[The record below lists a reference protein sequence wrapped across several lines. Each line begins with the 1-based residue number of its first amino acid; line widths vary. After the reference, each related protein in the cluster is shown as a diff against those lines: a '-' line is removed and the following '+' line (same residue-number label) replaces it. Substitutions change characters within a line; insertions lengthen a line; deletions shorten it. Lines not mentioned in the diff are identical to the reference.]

1 MGNNIN
7 SMPLVFRIARVVRV
21 ATGRLLFKK
30 RLPARFGAARI
41 YVTPRSDIR
50 LLKPGW
56 KDSAG
61 DLLLV
66 AGRYIRNGFCVWDI
80 GSNLGIFSFC
90 AAFKSGSGGQ
100 CYSLEADPKYAE
112 LQNRTVSRLPGGYA
126 RVTVLCAAIAGEI
139 ALLELAIPKKGH
151 ARNHLAIVSGN
162 SAGEIE
168 STKQVVSITGD
179 FLAKHWKKPDFVKM
193 DVEGAELL
201 ALEGAPWLLEE
212 ARPVFYIEVC
222 EETQKQVSALFRRS
236 NYRMFRLAADGTEQ
250 AVESCVFNTLAKP
263 VEKC

>member
-1 MGNNIN
+1 MTLI
-7 SMPLVFRIARVVRV
+7 FRVAKAARF
-21 ATGRLLFKK
+21 ATGRLVFRKK
-30 RLPARFGAARI
+30 LPADFGSARI

-66 AGRYIRNGFCVWDI
+66 ARRHVRPGACVWDL

-90 AAFKSGSGGQ
+90 AAFKSGSGGR
-100 CYSLEADPKYAE
+100 CYSLEADPRYAE
-112 LQNRTVSRLPGGYA
+112 FQNRTLSRLPGGYA
-126 RVTVLCAAIAGEI
+126 RITVLCAAIAGGMS
-139 ALLELAIPKKGH
+139 LLDLAIPRKGH
-151 ARNHLAIVSGN
+151 ARNHLAIVPGN
-162 SAGEIE
+162 SAGETE
-168 STKQVVSITGD
+168 TTKQVVCVTGD
-179 FLAKHWKKPDFVKM
+179 FLARHWGKPDFVKM

-201 ALEGAPWLLEE
+201 ALQGAPSLLEK
-212 ARPVFYIEVC
+212 ARPIFYIEVC
-222 EETQKQVSALFRRS
+222 EETQKPVSALLRGA
-236 NYRMFRLAADGTEQ
+236 NYRLFRLAANGTEQ